1 MRNQNLIGRISIGD
15 FRDGWDG
22 RDGRCHTHGGLL
34 ANHVV
39 NQNDRSFYQFYMVDV
54 WVGKSLKTV
63 GKWRKIVKKHIKREE
78 QMNGKLG
85 KTKELEETVA
95 KMRKLQEGTSGKNR
109 MNAGKDLKKKSCN
122 NGGKAKL

>member
-1 MRNQNLIGRISIGD
+1 MAESASAIVR
-15 FRDGWDG
+15 DG
-22 RDGRCHTHGGLL
+22 RDGLCHTHGGLL

-95 KMRKLQEGTSGKNR
+95 KMRKLQEGTSGKTV
-109 MNAGKDLKKKSCN
+109 
-122 NGGKAKL
+122 